1 MDIKPPKR
9 HRNIDFAKKP
19 RIASDI
25 RRVKQVT
32 STLKPKTAEIISNS
46 QINQKIKEQ
55 VISHVGEKKSPKRL
69 KLGIFIAALLFI
81 FIAALYFVN
90 IQNFPKVT
98 AFEQAVLEQT
108 RSLNAVTENILFAPE
123 KILSL
128 VLIKAGLSVALSAKL
143 VSAAL
148 AFIASCLFFILIRQW
163 VSFKITVL
171 STLMFSSSTW
181 VIFQAR
187 DTGFGSSLLLAVPF
201 LILAAVAISKK
212 TSGILAYLLA
222 LMLSLCFYTPGFIWL
237 ILAGAIFYF
246 RTIKKYL
253 ASLSRTS
260 KFIIS
265 GVFLVPL
272 IPLFYF
278 LPKDMTALK
287 TWLGLPEGLA
297 SKNVLDNLVNLPN
310 QMLFRGVDNPLM
322 WVYNTPIIDAVTLV
336 LIITG
341 FIYIF
346 NRERYAIL
354 KKSAFLFLTIIIGLI
369 LLNGYDYIS
378 LGLPL
383 LYMFAAVG
391 LTFLVEQWFHIFP
404 RNPLARSIGMA
415 LVVFLVGLVSS
426 YHVTRYFIAWPRMD
440 ATRDAYSTSQS
451 VTINKEN
458 KE

>member
-9 HRNIDFAKKP
+9 SKNIDFVKNP

-32 STLKPKTAEIISNS
+32 SSLKPKTAEIISNS
-46 QINQKIKEQ
+46 QINKKIKEQ
-55 VISHVGEKKSPKRL
+55 VISQVGEKKSPKRL
-69 KLGIFIAALLFI
+69 KMGIFLAALLFI

-98 AFEQAVLEQT
+98 AFEQGVIEQT
-108 RSLNAVTENILFAPE
+108 RNLNAVTENILFAPE
-123 KILSL
+123 KILGL
-128 VLIKAGLSVALSAKL
+128 VLIKAGISAALSAKL
-143 VSAAL
+143 VSASL
-148 AFIASCLFFILIRQW
+148 AFIASCLFFVLIRQW

-187 DTGFGSSLLLAVPF
+187 DAGFGSSFLLAMLFMLVT
-201 LILAAVAISKK
+201 AVAISKK
-212 TSGILAYLLA
+212 ASGIVAYLLA

-246 RTIKKYL
+246 KTIKKYL
-253 ASLSRTS
+253 SSLNRTN
-260 KFIIS
+260 KYIIS
-265 GVFLVPL
+265 GLFIAPL

-278 LPKDMTALK
+278 LSKDMTVLK
-287 TWLGLPEGLA
+287 AWLGLPEGLVA
-297 SKNVLDNLVNLPN
+297 NNVLDNMILLPS
-310 QMLFRGVDNPLM
+310 QMLLRGVNDPLM
-322 WVYNTPIIDAVTLV
+322 WVYNSPIIDAVTLV

-354 KKSAFLFLTIIIGLI
+354 KKSAFLFLAIIIGLI
-369 LLNGYDYIS
+369 LINGYDYIS
-378 LGLPL
+378 LGLPI

-426 YHVTRYFIAWPRMD
+426 YHIVRYFVAWPRMD
-440 ATRDAYSTSQS
+440 ATRDAYSISQS
-451 VTINKEN
+451 VTINKES

>member
-1 MDIKPPKR
+1 MSEFLGTFLFVFLASVLVVVSKIYDLDAISMPVGIASIYTALIFATLHLSGGFLNPA
-9 HRNIDFAKKP
+9 ITVSLWIAKKLT
-19 RIASDI
+19 
-25 RRVKQVT
+25 T
-32 STLKPKTAEIISNS
+32 SK
-46 QINQKIKEQ
+46 
-55 VISHVGEKKSPKRL
+55 
-69 KLGIFIAALLFI
+69 
-81 FIAALYFVN
+81 
-90 IQNFPKVT
+90 
-98 AFEQAVLEQT
+98 
-108 RSLNAVTENILFAPE
+108 
-123 KILSL
+123 
-128 VLIKAGLSVALSAKL
+128 
-143 VSAAL
+143 
-148 AFIASCLFFILIRQW
+148 
-163 VSFKITVL
+163 
-171 STLMFSSSTW
+171 
-181 VIFQAR
+181 
-187 DTGFGSSLLLAVPF
+187 
-201 LILAAVAISKK
+201 
-212 TSGILAYLLA
+212 
-222 LMLSLCFYTPGFIWL
+222 
-237 ILAGAIFYF
+237 AIF
-246 RTIKKYL
+246 
-253 ASLSRTS
+253 
-260 KFIIS
+260 FIIS

-278 LPKDMTALK
+278 LSKDTAILK

-297 SKNVLDNLVNLPN
+297 TKNVFDNLINLPN
-310 QMLFRGVDNPLM
+310 QILLRGVDNPLM

-404 RNPLARSIGMA
+404 RNPLARSIGMT